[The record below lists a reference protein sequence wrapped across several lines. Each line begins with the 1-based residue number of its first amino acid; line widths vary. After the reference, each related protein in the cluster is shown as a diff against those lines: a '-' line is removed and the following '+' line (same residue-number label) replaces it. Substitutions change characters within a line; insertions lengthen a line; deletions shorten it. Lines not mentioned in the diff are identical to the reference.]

1 MTRIESP
8 IGVRTETPAAALFRR
23 LTPYVALTAAAV
35 LALLLILSLTS
46 CEPGVGRPAV
56 SLSIDH
62 TKTSPG
68 DAAVLI
74 DEEYIGPLG
83 YVSARGVRLP
93 IGKHRITVEKPGY
106 FPWDR
111 LVDADRQDIQLNVE
125 LEPIPD

>member
-1 MTRIESP
+1 MISSQPERQ
-8 IGVRTETPAAALFRR
+8 RTESRLAALLRR
-23 LTPYVALTAAAV
+23 TTPYVALTAAAA

-56 SLSIDH
+56 SLSLAREA
-62 TKTSPG
+62 KSPR

-83 YVSARGVRLP
+83 YVAARGVRLP

-111 LVDADRQDIQLNVE
+111 LVEADRDAIHLDIQ

>member
-1 MTRIESP
+1 MSEPQSPARVKRESA
-8 IGVRTETPAAALFRR
+8 AAALFRR

-35 LALLLILSLTS
+35 LAALLVLSLSS

-56 SLSIDH
+56 SLSMAH
-62 TKTSPG
+62 SKQSPR

-83 YVSARGVRLP
+83 YVTARGVRLP

>member
-1 MTRIESP
+1 MNERDSGERESELA
-8 IGVRTETPAAALFRR
+8 VLFRK
-23 LTPYVALTAAAV
+23 LTPYVALLAAAV
-35 LALLLILSLTS
+35 LGLMLVLSLSS

-56 SLSIDH
+56 SLSVAH
-62 TKTSPG
+62 TAQTPR

-83 YVSARGVRLP
+83 YVTARGVRLP

-111 LVDADRQDIQLNVE
+111 LVEADRDPIQLNVE

>member
-1 MTRIESP
+1 MSAHPSP
-8 IGVRTETPAAALFRR
+8 SRVRTESAAAALFRR

-35 LALLLILSLTS
+35 LAFLLVLSLS
-46 CEPGVGRPAV
+46 GCEPGVGRPAV
-56 SLSIDH
+56 SLSMAH
-62 TKTSPG
+62 SKQSPR

-83 YVSARGVRLP
+83 YVTARGVRLP
-93 IGKHRITVEKPGY
+93 IGKHRITVEKAGY